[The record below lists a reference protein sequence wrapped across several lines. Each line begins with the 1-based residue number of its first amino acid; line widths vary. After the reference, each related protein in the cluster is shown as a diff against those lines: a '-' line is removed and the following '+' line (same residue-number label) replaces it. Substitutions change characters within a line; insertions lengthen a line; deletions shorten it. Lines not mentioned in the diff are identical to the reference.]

1 MSNDNLSAWKQII
14 QADPNSPH
22 YVTPPPPVSSSVAYS
37 VSLLD
42 SEEDYEQI
50 KTLGYE
56 SQMPITRNV
65 TFSGDGNYMYSSGYS
80 SISSNEIL
88 VQYGPLNSPYDIT
101 TSMSS
106 TIAITWGVNGS
117 GWDHHSNAGM
127 IEPYKDTVSSYQN
140 YSGGHGFYSPGKVH
154 PNIINTTDAM
164 QNFPRYHQQT
174 TPGAFST
181 QSTNNSQT
189 IAYHFDDLDLVLD
202 SDVDARDMRGTIK
215 WLGNGGAYFALFSK
229 SYGSS
234 YGAQLAVWSQPGD
247 KYSADGYYSYG
258 QTSMGNKSVAP
269 GWAANYVGGKDLKG
283 LINSY
288 HGISESSFSDFEMND
303 YGNKIWLLSRSRW
316 LYELDLTTPYNPKT
330 ATYTGSRFEVSM
342 FNTPT
347 SLHWNESRQSL
358 FIGGDGLKSGGSYTT
373 GNAVIEYKIAN
384 ENYIPLEF
392 TPGTLANKVVSAN
405 IGERP
410 TIFAQHD
417 DIPDFEPTVQRM
429 FFVDDGKKMIMSNP
443 ASQGDGDVAF
453 YNLADSYDVRTS
465 TLDSSKSLKTQA
477 ESTAAFTVGGT
488 SYFNGRTNA
497 DLMFNDSG
505 TEVTIHQGVSQNSN
519 VSTQGN
525 LYWRTFYLDS
535 AFNLNT
541 INNTP
546 PLITT
551 LPLNTFSAWHRNEYS
566 SALYLA
572 GANHSKWADNGN
584 KLVWYDI
591 NTNHM
596 FAYNVPTP
604 YNHQSINFYDDMNNV
619 GDTADLFSFRDFDSG
634 SWKDYMVS
642 LNPSSGAYI
651 NFDDF
656 HFNDSGTR
664 MWSTNE
670 GLEGHELWQFD
681 LNTPWDLQS
690 VDSASWELILYPSHS
705 NGGGYGPD
713 YGLDAIT
720 VTPTG
725 LLYATSPRY
734 VDSSGSQTIGNHIL
748 GWDLTKDSNNR
759 PYIFPADSD
768 NSYFRSSSTHLI
780 STVETGLLYS
790 NDPRTASTGN
800 VFALA
805 INEGI
810 LADSSYTTDSAYT
823 VSIAQDDLYGGGY
836 GNAFQLNPQVP
847 VWYGDRAISTHSN
860 NLQLDYWDIT
870 NGTTVNAADF

>member
-1 MSNDNLSAWKQII
+1 M
-14 QADPNSPH
+14 
-22 YVTPPPPVSSSVAYS
+22 
-37 VSLLD
+37 
-42 SEEDYEQI
+42 
-50 KTLGYE
+50 
-56 SQMPITRNV
+56 
-65 TFSGDGNYMYSSGYS
+65 
-80 SISSNEIL
+80 
-88 VQYGPLNSPYDIT
+88 
-101 TSMSS
+101 
-106 TIAITWGVNGS
+106 
-117 GWDHHSNAGM
+117 
-127 IEPYKDTVSSYQN
+127 
-140 YSGGHGFYSPGKVH
+140 
-154 PNIINTTDAM
+154 
-164 QNFPRYHQQT
+164 
-174 TPGAFST
+174 
-181 QSTNNSQT
+181 
-189 IAYHFDDLDLVLD
+189 
-202 SDVDARDMRGTIK
+202 
-215 WLGNGGAYFALFSK
+215 
-229 SYGSS
+229 
-234 YGAQLAVWSQPGD
+234 
-247 KYSADGYYSYG
+247 
-258 QTSMGNKSVAP
+258 
-269 GWAANYVGGKDLKG
+269 
-283 LINSY
+283 
-288 HGISESSFSDFEMND
+288 
-303 YGNKIWLLSRSRW
+303 
-316 LYELDLTTPYNPKT
+316 
-330 ATYTGSRFEVSM
+330 
-342 FNTPT
+342 
-347 SLHWNESRQSL
+347 
-358 FIGGDGLKSGGSYTT
+358 
-373 GNAVIEYKIAN
+373 
-384 ENYIPLEF
+384 
-392 TPGTLANKVVSAN
+392 ANKVVSAN

-417 DIPDFEPTVQRM
+417 DIPDFASTVQRM
-429 FFVDDGKKMIMSNP
+429 FFVDDGKKMIISNP
-443 ASQGDGDVAF
+443 ASSGDGDVAF

-519 VSTQGN
+519 VSTTGN

-541 INNTP
+541 INNTA

-551 LPLNTFSAWHRNEYS
+551 LPLNTFSSWHQGEYGS
-566 SALYLA
+566 TLNLG

-642 LNPSSGAYI
+642 LNPGSGPYI

-734 VDSSGSQTIGNHIL
+734 VDSSGSQTIANHIL

-768 NSYFRSSSTHLI
+768 NSYFRSAATHLI

-836 GNAFQLNPQVP
+836 GNAFQLVKTPSAALA
-847 VWYGDRAISTHSN
+847 WSGDRAIVWGSNGGTYDGEKIEYFNIATPGNGTNFGDVHRQVDGFGAGKYQGTCVSDNTYGVYAGGNSSHNTNPTNQIDYVTIATPGNSVDFGTLTIKQHKRPAGGSDGTTGYIAGGQNDYTTNYYTGVHTFTIATPGNATLSSFNLSTGANMTAGANDATRMLILGGYTNGNTNDDLIQYLTFASAGTAQTFG
-860 NLQLDYWDIT
+860 NLSRGRLQGAAASDGSIALVGGGVDIT
-870 NGTTVNAADF
+870 GSTVYLQDTETVSIQTPGNATTFGDLSQTGNRVCATANPTYAVFTGGDANAKHIDRFTFATAGNATDHGDLVGGGQAPGCCSGNAA